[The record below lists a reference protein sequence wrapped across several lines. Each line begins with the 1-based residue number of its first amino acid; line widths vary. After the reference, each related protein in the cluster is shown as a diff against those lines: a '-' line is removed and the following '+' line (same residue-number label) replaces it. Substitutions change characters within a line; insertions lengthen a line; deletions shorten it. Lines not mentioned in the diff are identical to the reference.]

1 MSEAPSSAQ
10 QTPQPTSD
18 PHGQSLSPS
27 QGPKGNNERPRLT
40 ESEKKTNHIAS
51 EQKRRMAIREGFDR
65 LTELVPGLEGMG
77 RSESV
82 VLQKTLDYMKANL
95 QEEQELRQRI
105 LALGGNLPKGPQ

>member
-10 QTPQPTSD
+10 QTPQPTSEG
-18 PHGQSLSPS
+18 PGQSQSPS
-27 QGPKGNNERPRLT
+27 QKANAAERPRLT

-82 VLQKTLDYMKANL
+82 VLQKSLSSL
-95 QEEQELRQRI
+95 FFLCVW
-105 LALGGNLPKGPQ
+105 